1 MRQYMWWGGGGGAPP
16 PPTTAF
22 ISSSPIQRQI
32 FTGFFP
38 GAAQGMQRHM
48 RRGNIYMSV
57 FGQRG
62 IFLRPQENGFRHQ
75 MLRKQSPGVDHP
87 PPGNARSPLSHDST
101 HHARV
106 TSHQVSNRTICH
118 HVPFRHA
125 FDSSQNFFHT
135 QILHST
141 SPQHIPLQK
150 HVVRHTLPI
159 RQHAR
164 CLIKE
169 ADPHHRELS
178 LAHLNKLHR
187 PLPNIRQ
194 SGCAPSEKPGAHPR
208 KDDSHHRIRS
218 HVYSGAAVVHRKHRH
233 HKSQRG
239 NHNPQHAEATRPP
252 VPESTRGRPQR
263 EQQQNDH
270 DQ

>member
-1 MRQYMWWGGGGGAPP
+1 MSAQAHASIHVVGGSRRD

-48 RRGNIYMSV
+48 RRGNIYMSI

-169 ADPHHRELS
+169 ADPRHRELS

-187 PLPNIRQ
+187 LLPNIRQ
-194 SGCAPSEKPGAHPR
+194 SGCAPSEKTRYP
-208 KDDSHHRIRS
+208 
-218 HVYSGAAVVHRKHRH
+218 
-233 HKSQRG
+233 SQKRRLPSP
-239 NHNPQHAEATRPP
+239 HTQPCIQRRCCCTPQTSAPQKPTREPQP
-252 VPESTRGRPQR
+252 TTR
-263 EQQQNDH
+263 
-270 DQ
+270 